1 MLTAFYNLGPPE
13 QCLVIGAL
21 IAALY
26 CLAFLLLHPL
36 WIRQRIQNC
45 NWRRYQKK
53 ILIARIGMIA
63 IIVSTAIAARLPR
76 KPQLEKNR
84 HHCRTDRLLHS
95 DALRTVPPEEKA
107 LKHARSKCSALRAEL
122 FYNVSFFMTFL
133 TGNSGFARR

>member
-21 IAALY
+21 LAALY

-53 ILIARIGMIA
+53 ILIARIGMIV
-63 IIVSTAIAARLPR
+63 IVVSTAIAAVYLESR
-76 KPQLEKNR
+76 KWQKTAVIAGLIACYN
-84 HHCRTDRLLHS
+84 LM
-95 DALRTVPPEEKA
+95 
-107 LKHARSKCSALRAEL
+107 RSEQ
-122 FYNVSFFMTFL
+122 Y
-133 TGNSGFARR
+133 RRKKKQ

>member
-45 NWRRYQKK
+45 KWRRYQKK

-63 IIVSTAIAARLPR
+63 IIVSTAIAAVYLESRSWKKTAIIAGLIACYILMRCEQSRR
-76 KPQLEKNR
+76 KK
-84 HHCRTDRLLHS
+84 
-95 DALRTVPPEEKA
+95 
-107 LKHARSKCSALRAEL
+107 KH
-122 FYNVSFFMTFL
+122 
-133 TGNSGFARR
+133 

>member
-63 IIVSTAIAARLPR
+63 IIAGLIACYILMRCEQSRR
-76 KPQLEKNR
+76 KK
-84 HHCRTDRLLHS
+84 
-95 DALRTVPPEEKA
+95 
-107 LKHARSKCSALRAEL
+107 KH
-122 FYNVSFFMTFL
+122 
-133 TGNSGFARR
+133 